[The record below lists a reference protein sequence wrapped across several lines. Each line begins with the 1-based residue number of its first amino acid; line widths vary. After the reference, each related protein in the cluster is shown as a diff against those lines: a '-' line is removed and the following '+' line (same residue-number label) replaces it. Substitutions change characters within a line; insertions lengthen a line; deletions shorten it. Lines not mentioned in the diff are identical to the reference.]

1 MTTNRSS
8 RPQREGISNVM
19 SYVQIRGSSAY
30 LEIHDDAELTP
41 FQYPFIGRSLP
52 SA

>member
-1 MTTNRSS
+1 MTTSRSS
-8 RPQREGISNVM
+8 QPQREGISNVM

-30 LEIHDDAELTP
+30 LNIHDEAELTD
-41 FQYPFIGRSLP
+41 FQYLFIGRSLH